1 MKRIHVAVTNVALAL
16 ATSITAATPFA
27 AAELTEQPIW
37 VQVATAGTYKGYA
50 GGEVE
55 FTFDLPLF
63 KQVIA
68 NFRKH
73 PSYTLGADGVG
84 AKNVVAWDFHHASE
98 MPATSGNIASL
109 GAPAQGWIREL
120 DVRTDDK
127 GAVTLWAYTKWLEP
141 ARTYIKEER
150 YQWSSV
156 SILFD
161 AVDAKSGQRIGAVL
175 TSVALTN
182 QPFIEGMQPLAA
194 DKAMAGKYWKGRDM
208 YIEAANNADE
218 ALETLRRMLGLPE
231 TADAVAVIGE
241 IAKVEQWILNG
252 EAPLG
257 VDVAEMVGGMRTILN
272 LPTLSSNEDVMAEV
286 AKLIARLQEASGV
299 DDGTGAPP
307 AGGAQPAPTTGPTT
321 NQPPGAPAL
330 QRQKEE
336 QEAMELLKA
345 LADKLGTVAT
355 EKAVLEAL
363 DGLCELRAVC
373 ASAHGHDSNS
383 SIKVI
388 LKSTVSDAD
397 VRAKF
402 GPLLKALGVEDPDAA
417 LDKVGDLMTQSEE
430 LKKVAPELSAL
441 RKKTE
446 ETEAA
451 SEGEDVEAAMASMGI
466 AAKSEH
472 YEGIKLAVAHYRKS
486 NKRED
491 FFKKYP
497 KAEEHRTYL
506 TRSISA
512 GGPAVGT
519 SDDPKVV
526 AASRSVETPPAGS
539 IDVSAYSGGNIMLK
553 TCDFVKASVQGA
565 QTWTWDK
572 VHEHASALVRGKKV
586 HVGATA

>member
-1 MKRIHVAVTNVALAL
+1 MKRTHVAVTNVALVL
-16 ATSITAATPFA
+16 SSSIQATTPFNV
-27 AAELTEQPIW
+27 AELADAPVW

-73 PSYTLGADGVG
+73 PSYKVGADGVG

-98 MPATSGNIASL
+98 MPAVAGSIPVA

-120 DVRTDDK
+120 DARSDEK
-127 GAVTLWAYTKWLEP
+127 GGITLWAYTKWLEP

-194 DKAMAGKYWKGRDM
+194 DKAMAGKYWRGRDM

-231 TADAVAVIGE
+231 TADAATVIGE
-241 IAKVEQWILNG
+241 IAKVSQWVQTG
-252 EAPLG
+252 EVPLG
-257 VDVAEMVGGMRTILN
+257 VDVGEIIGGMRCILN
-272 LPTLSSNEDVMAEV
+272 LPTLSSNEEVMAEV
-286 AKLIARLQEASGV
+286 VKLITRLQEASGV

-307 AGGAQPAPTTGPTT
+307 AGGAQPAPAPAPT

-336 QEAMELLKA
+336 ETMELLKA
-345 LADKLGTVAT
+345 LADKLGVVAT

-373 ASAHGHDSNS
+373 ASASGHDGNA

-441 RKKTE
+441 RKKSE
-446 ETEAA
+446 ESEAA
-451 SEGEDVEAAMASMGI
+451 AEGEDVEAAMASMGI

-506 TRSISA
+506 TRSISSA
-512 GGPAVGT
+512 APAVGT
-519 SDDPKVV
+519 SDEPRRV
-526 AASRSVETPPAGS
+526 AASRSEETPVAGS

-553 TCDFVKASVQGA
+553 TCDFVRASVQGA
-565 QTWTWDK
+565 TNWPWDK

-586 HVGATA
+586 FISAA